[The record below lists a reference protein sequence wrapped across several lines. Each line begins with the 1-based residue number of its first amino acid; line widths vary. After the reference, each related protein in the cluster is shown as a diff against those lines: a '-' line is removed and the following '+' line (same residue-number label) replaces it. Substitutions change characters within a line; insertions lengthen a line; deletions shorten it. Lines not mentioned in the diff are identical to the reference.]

1 MINAGAKK
9 RQSLMTARA
18 MAKAG
23 ANSKG
28 AGEEARG
35 DLAYEHHQPA

>member
-1 MINAGAKK
+1 MINAGAKR
-9 RQSLMTARA
+9 RQSPMTVQA
-18 MAKAG
+18 MAKAV